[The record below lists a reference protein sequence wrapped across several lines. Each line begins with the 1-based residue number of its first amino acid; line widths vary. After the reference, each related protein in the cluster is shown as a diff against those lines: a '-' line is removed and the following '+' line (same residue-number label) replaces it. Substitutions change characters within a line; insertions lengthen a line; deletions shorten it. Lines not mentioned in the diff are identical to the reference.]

1 MNSKIYI
8 KMKKNIFFLL
18 LILNGVLYSQNLK
31 PNSITL
37 SNPPKAND
45 FSFFKEELKDVQVV
59 LLGENSHFDGN
70 IFETKTEII
79 KYLVEN
85 MGYNTIAFESGIYD
99 LWKAQSEI
107 NTGTNCKQ
115 VFRNSLFSI
124 WGKRN
129 EFQSFVSFFETNK
142 SKLKLFGFDHQI
154 TGVNG
159 NVNLVNDLFLYSKQ
173 INHSLKLNKEDF
185 DLLLESI
192 TNSSMFDE
200 SDIPYETFTSELNRL
215 KKKISLQK
223 SSEEKFYWT
232 QIVNGLITLGQ
243 DAFFRQNIESTFY
256 CSKNDN
262 IRDKQMAENLLTY
275 VKQNPEAKIICW
287 GANQHFANIMQ
298 SLNQDIIKDFIP
310 MGSYVK
316 SSLKEKMYSLAIV
329 TAKDSVFLQNQWYK
343 TPIKNDSFE
352 SNLKKQFANDYVYF
366 SSKNTEID
374 KIKENRLF
382 SPVTFVEGK
391 LSDFYDGYLYFPKT
405 TLSTNDTNEDDVIGD
420 NLIKE
425 KEEKVNVEIISNEI
439 SKNEPN
445 EKYIEEVVI
454 CSKSTPYQIVKKAIN
469 NLEKNYPDKAFSSD
483 LNANIL
489 IKVSDTICVNADV
502 MAQQYD
508 PGYVNHINRSIKK
521 VKETKWKVNQNF
533 RTLSFKEYHGIMY
546 NNPIQYA
553 PVLKN
558 NKFKKFILQIE
569 GTIKIDDEEVYIIQF
584 SSPRKHSTFTRRVF
598 LSNYSGYLYIKKSD
612 YAIVKMI
619 ENWEVTEF
627 PLAFRDG
634 FILKN
639 DLAKYT
645 NKEYSNEATI
655 TEFVKWNDLYF
666 IENVTNSVTGNLY
679 NLANEKASFDIT
691 TSVQWKN
698 FNITNPN
705 TIKSNSEELLFTTE

>member
-1 MNSKIYI
+1 MYSKIYI
-8 KMKKNIFFLL
+8 KMKRNIFFLL
-18 LILNGVLYSQNLK
+18 LFLNGVFYSQNLK
-31 PNSITL
+31 SNSVTL

-45 FSFFKEELKDVQVV
+45 FSFLKEELQDVQVV

-70 IFETKTEII
+70 VFETKTEII

-85 MGYNTIAFESGIYD
+85 MGYNAIAFESGIYD
-99 LWKAQSEI
+99 LWRAQSEI
-107 NTGTNCKQ
+107 NIGTNCKQ

-124 WGKRN
+124 WGKCN

-154 TGVNG
+154 TSVNG
-159 NVNLVNDLFLYSKQ
+159 NVNLVNDLFLYSKR

-200 SDIPYETFTSELNRL
+200 SDIPYETFISELNKL
-215 KKKISLQK
+215 NQKISLQK

-243 DAFFRQNIESTFY
+243 DAFFRQNNGSTFY

-262 IRDKQMAENLLTY
+262 IRDKQMAENLLAY
-275 VKQNPEAKIICW
+275 LKQNPEAKIICW
-287 GANQHFANIMQ
+287 GANQHFANSMQ
-298 SLNQDIIKDFIP
+298 YVNQDIIKDFIP

-316 SSLKEKMYSLAIV
+316 SSLKDKMYSLAVV

-382 SPVTFVEGK
+382 SPITFVEGK
-391 LSDFYDGYLYFPKT
+391 LSDFHDGYLYSPKT
-405 TLSTNDTNEDDVIGD
+405 TLSTIDTNEDDVFRN
-420 NLIKE
+420 NLTK
-425 KEEKVNVEIISNEI
+425 KRVNVEIISNEI
-439 SKNEPN
+439 LKNKPN
-445 EKYIEEVVI
+445 EKYIEEVLI
-454 CSKSTPYQIVKKAIN
+454 YSKNIPYQIVKKAIN
-469 NLEKNYPDKAFSSD
+469 NLEKNYPDEAFSSD

-489 IKVSDTICVNADV
+489 IKVSDTICVNVDV
-502 MAQQYD
+502 MAQQYE

-533 RTLSFKEYHGIMY
+533 QTLSFKEYHGIMY

-558 NKFKKFILQIE
+558 NKFKKFILKIE
-569 GTIKIDDEEVYIIQF
+569 GTIKIDEEEVYVIQF
-584 SSPRKHSTFTRRVF
+584 SSPRNHSTFTRRVF

-627 PLAFRDG
+627 PIAFRDG
-634 FILKN
+634 YILKN
-639 DLAKYT
+639 NLAKYT

-655 TEFVKWNDLYF
+655 TEFVKWNNLYF
-666 IENVTNSVTGNLY
+666 IENVTNNVTGNLY

-691 TSVQWKN
+691 TFVQWNN

-705 TIKSNSEELLFTTE
+705 TIKSNNEELLFTTE